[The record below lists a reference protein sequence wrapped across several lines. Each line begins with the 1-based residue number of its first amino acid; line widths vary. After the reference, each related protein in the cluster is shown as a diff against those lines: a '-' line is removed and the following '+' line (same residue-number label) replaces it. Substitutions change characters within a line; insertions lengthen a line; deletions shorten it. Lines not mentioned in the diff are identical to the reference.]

1 MTNQLPPPPPR
12 GALSVTLP
20 PGPWPQNG
28 GAKLESVQQLGS
40 SRVNG
45 RVATVYSALA
55 VLSLAAAGIH
65 FAVMGEH
72 FQEYVVFGVFFSL
85 VAWFQAL
92 WALGVMVAPTRGTLA
107 VGLVA
112 NAAIACVWLISRTT
126 GVPIGPEP
134 GVAEPAALLDVLST
148 VARTPHRCR
157 LRSVAPSGS
166 ILTALW
172 RPANTN
178 AVRWSPRTRSDR
190 PEHDRDCRRG
200 ERARARRRAARRDY
214 ASRRDNA
221 YRRTVRRTKTTAR
234 GRLSYAP
241 PNIPSSFVVN
251 ATSRRCSPRHRR
263 AGSSLR

>member
-1 MTNQLPPPPPR
+1 MTNQLPPPPPG

-65 FAVMGEH
+65 FAAMGEH
-72 FQEYVVFGVFFSL
+72 FQEYVVFGMFFSL

-92 WALGVMVAPTRGTLA
+92 WALGVVVAPTRWTLA

-112 NAAIACVWLISRTT
+112 NAAIACLWLVSRTA

-134 GVAEPAALLDVLST
+134 GIAEPAGLLDVLST
-148 VARTPHRCR
+148 VLELLIVVVCAALLFRGQYS
-157 LRSVAPSGS
+157 LPSGGKRS
-166 ILTALW
+166 RALFVG
-172 RPANTN
+172 ALALGLIVLSTIGI
-178 AVRWSPRTRSDR
+178 AAAGED
-190 PEHDRDCRRG
+190 EHG
-200 ERARARRRAARRDY
+200 HAEQHGG
-214 ASRRDNA
+214 
-221 YRRTVRRTKTTAR
+221 TMHTEV
-234 GRLSYAP
+234 P
-241 PNIPSSFVVN
+241 
-251 ATSRRCSPRHRR
+251 
-263 AGSSLR
+263 